1 MTNSATPVLRRALVQ
16 GILFT
21 CALGALA
28 ALGFGLTQGWIGVTS
43 SFLGAAIA
51 AAFLGLTAGSVLM
64 AQRFD
69 IVGFFAVVMGTWILK
84 FVLFLVAI
92 FLLRDQPW
100 ISTFPLFITLI
111 GGVLVSLV
119 TDVAV
124 VAKSRMPYAS
134 DVTLPGSTTAPDST
148 DR

>member
-1 MTNSATPVLRRALVQ
+1 
-16 GILFT
+16 
-21 CALGALA
+21 
-28 ALGFGLTQGWIGVTS
+28 
-43 SFLGAAIA
+43 
-51 AAFLGLTAGSVLM
+51 
-64 AQRFD
+64 
-69 IVGFFAVVMGTWILK
+69 LK